1 MLAPTCMKPNVG
13 DLEIGRKEWDGRHVR
28 VWLQVVVQ
36 QGAGFVMPG
45 GEGPAL
51 NSGQGLAIALAIDG
65 LPGAVFPE
73 EVKAARVDESGESGK
88 GSGIVVAGCCTGLD
102 AGGVELLES
111 RLEWGDGFE
120 EAVVLVDDIA
130 AEEHQVHLLFDRA
143 FNEPCPH
150 RCAGESF
157 GIPEVIG
164 DLAGASADV
173 KVAGGEDLYGH
184 QFQGSVRGD
193 VNLVSRRRAGAGG
206 AILA

>member
-1 MLAPTCMKPNVG
+1 MVRTRLLLLLSVVALLTPTASNAQTTIFS
-13 DLEIGRKEWDGRHVR
+13 DD
-28 VWLQVVVQ
+28 
-36 QGAGFVMPG
+36 F
-45 GEGPAL
+45 EGVSPPT
-51 NSGQGLAIALAIDG
+51 
-65 LPGAVFPE
+65 PGAVLPDQS
-73 EVKAARVDESGESGK
+73 KWDTSIAIPAT
-88 GSGIVVAGCCTGLD
+88 CCD
-102 AGGVELLES
+102 AVGVELLES

-120 EAVVLVDDIA
+120 EAVVLVADIA